1 MVFPDNSFSIGRTPL
16 VKLHHIT
23 EGGLATVLAKIE
35 GRNPGYSVKDRI
47 GASMVWDAEE
57 RGVLK
62 PGKELVEPTSG
73 NTGIA
78 LAFVAAARGYPITL
92 VMPESYSLERR
103 KVVRAFGARLVLTDA
118 SKGMDGAIEKAEEM
132 LATDPDRY
140 VMPNQFKNPAN
151 PEIHFKTTGPEIWED
166 SGGAIDVLV
175 AGIGTGG
182 TITGVSRY
190 IKQAQGKKIVSVGV
204 EPAASPVITQ
214 ILNRQPVRPKLH
226 NIQGIGAGFIPDT
239 LDLAMVDA
247 IELITDEEAI
257 ETGLR
262 LAREEGIFCGISSG
276 AAVAVA
282 LRLARRPEFE
292 EKTLVAVLPDAGDRY
307 ISTVLFEGLVT
318 DRGQDR
324 AGEVAKRRKVRRKIS
339 RRKSGLSNSAR

>member
-1 MVFPDNSFSIGRTPL
+1 
-16 VKLHHIT
+16 
-23 EGGLATVLAKIE
+23 
-35 GRNPGYSVKDRI
+35 
-47 GASMVWDAEE
+47 
-57 RGVLK
+57 
-62 PGKELVEPTSG
+62 
-73 NTGIA
+73 
-78 LAFVAAARGYPITL
+78 
-92 VMPESYSLERR
+92 
-103 KVVRAFGARLVLTDA
+103 
-118 SKGMDGAIEKAEEM
+118 MDGAIEKSEEM
-132 LATDPDRY
+132 VAADPDRY

-190 IKQAQGKKIVSVGV
+190 IKQVQGKKIVSVGV

-214 ILNRQPVRPKLH
+214 ILNRQPVRPQLH

-239 LDLAMVDA
+239 LDLAMVDT
-247 IELITDEEAI
+247 IELVTDEEAI
-257 ETGLR
+257 ETALR

-276 AAVAVA
+276 ATVAVA

-292 EKTLVAVLPDAGDRY
+292 GKTVVTVLPDAGDRY
-307 ISTVLFEGLVT
+307 ISTVLFEDLVT
-318 DRGQDR
+318 DRRQAP
-324 AGEVAKRRKVRRKIS
+324 AGEVVKRRKVRGTGS